1 MPRILYNIDLDPL
14 PSLRETLNA
23 SERSDFCVGYFNL
36 RGWKSIDDLI
46 AKWPGEPGQQR
57 RLLVGMHSLPQEE
70 LRNALSITSEQE
82 QLDNQTAL
90 RLIESSLKNSAI
102 SLPWEYPPIPT
113 KQASDDFCTS

>member
-46 AKWPGEPGQQR
+46 AKWPGEPGQQC

-82 QLDNQTAL
+82 QLDNPTAL